1 MTSHVPYQQKCIL
14 QRFVESCPVRVFLF
28 LFVSGPLHK
37 HSLGHWNSTVE
48 GLAQNVLKMYMEF
61 DIHLYDRYI
70 HTRDKIGGDADNG
83 LLFLSSCCCLSE
95 GRIAQNVL

>member
-1 MTSHVPYQQKCIL
+1 MVPFCS
-14 QRFVESCPVRVFLF
+14 VLF
-28 LFVSGPLHK
+28 LLLCSAGPLHK

-70 HTRDKIGGDADNG
+70 GDAGDDAAKFLLVLSVFRSLYEG
-83 LLFLSSCCCLSE
+83 LPQGVIEMYMDSTYID
-95 GRIAQNVL
+95 GTPAV